1 MSKNALALVDCNV
14 RDVLFQYIIETFDRK
29 ATKNEMV
36 SPYDDQLIGKMNFR
50 YGGMEHA
57 MFFTYAKANEYPG
70 KRFRNRKILYLS
82 LGVNEISS
90 DIFNQICATFGGFVD
105 YNDDLED
112 GWQKI
117 ERVKVEDDPWQK
129 AMAEANAREKEAL
142 DLRPELRQL
151 LRMDAEEDEEDLPRE
166 IGKDTQAQKE
176 GQAQN
181 KENRRKEHHRPD
193 RRKNNAQE
201 KPEKTD
207 RAEKAE
213 PKPEAKGGQKA
224 ETKAER
230 KEERKDER
238 KEEKQDQQRRPR
250 HHRGHRPKGPRKD
263 GPKSD
268 GKPADAKQE
277 AKHDAKQ
284 TNRQEKPA
292 GSDVQ

>member
-151 LRMDAEEDEEDLPRE
+151 LRMDAEEDEEDMPRE

-201 KPEKTD
+201 KPEK
-207 RAEKAE
+207 AEKAE
-213 PKPEAKGGQKA
+213 PKPEAKGCQKA

-230 KEERKDER
+230 KEER

-263 GPKSD
+263 GPKPD

-292 GSDVQ
+292 GSSAQ

>member
-151 LRMDAEEDEEDLPRE
+151 LRMDAEEDEEDMPRE

-263 GPKSD
+263 GPKPD

>member
-1 MSKNALALVDCNV
+1 MSKNALALVECNV
-14 RDVLFQYIIETFDRK
+14 RDVLFQYNIETFDRK

-230 KEERKDER
+230 KQERKDER

-250 HHRGHRPKGPRKD
+250 QHRGHRPKGPRKD
-263 GPKSD
+263 GPKPD